1 MSGSQTST
9 TNTIEKADPWE
20 PAQPY
25 LKEILGQASD
35 IYGRGSMFVPANPFQ
50 TQGLGQMASTALSG
64 NPLTQSGIDLTKG
77 VLGSG
82 GMNDQ
87 QRAATDALMP
97 YARGDYLSGG
107 NPHLDAIIGRNADTI
122 SDTVRSEMAGL
133 GRTGSGAHQGILAD
147 SIGEMASN
155 LRYGDYA
162 NQQANQ
168 MRAAGQVFG
177 QNQQAGDQAFR
188 YLALAPQVD
197 DMRYADASKLTD
209 VGAALRGFGQQQALA
224 PWSDLQNYAGLI
236 TGTSAPYGVREGSST
251 STQSGGSSA
260 LSGILGGLSILGG
273 LFSDER
279 VKKDIKKVGK
289 TDAGSNVY
297 TYKYKGDPTG
307 TTHMGVMAQE
317 MLEDQP
323 ETVIDAG
330 GILGVNYAGI
340 R

>member
-1 MSGSQTST
+1 MSGSTTTQ

-35 IYGRGSMFVPANPFQ
+35 IYGRGSTFVPPNPFQ
-50 TQGLGQMASTALSG
+50 TQALGQMASTAQAG
-64 NPLTQSGIDLTKG
+64 NPLAQSGIDLTQG
-77 VLGSG
+77 MIAGG

-107 NPHLDAIIGRNADTI
+107 NPYLDTIIGRNADTI

-133 GRTGSGAHQGILAD
+133 GRTGSGTHQGILAD

-188 YLALAPQVD
+188 YLALSPQVN
-197 DMRYADASKLTD
+197 DMRYADAGQLAD
-209 VGAALRGFGQQQALA
+209 VGAALRGFGQQEALA

-251 STQSGGSSA
+251 STQKGGSSP
-260 LSGILGGLSILGG
+260 LSGVLGGLSILGG
-273 LFSDER
+273 LFSDAR
-279 VKKDIKKVGK
+279 VKKDIKRVGK
-289 TDAGSNVY
+289 TDAGANVY

-317 MLEDQP
+317 MLAKQP
-323 ETVIDAG
+323 DTVLNAG
-330 GILGVNYAGI
+330 GILGVNYAGVK
-340 R
+340 